1 MIAEAVL
8 GIPAEALAQSDR
20 VVNLADSGLHAP
32 QAAYGGTELYPDFL
46 SKAAVLCSRLA
57 RNHPLPDGNKRCA
70 FLSLVEFLERNGY
83 RFVPVESED
92 PDEIVASQIEALA
105 AGSLDEGDFG
115 RWLVDWVRR
124 EDP

>member
-1 MIAEAVL
+1 
-8 GIPAEALAQSDR
+8 
-20 VVNLADSGLHAP
+20 
-32 QAAYGGTELYPDFL
+32 
-46 SKAAVLCSRLA
+46 
-57 RNHPLPDGNKRCA
+57 
-70 FLSLVEFLERNGY
+70 VEFLERNGY
-83 RFVPVESED
+83 RFAPPESED